1 MKWEPLEKFPSSYFL
16 SFFFLNN
23 HNIFWY
29 NNKQINYLKKSQSL
43 SPTLFTMISRY
54 CIDNIKLEPLTG
66 SNPDL
71 FPQKAS
77 A

>member
-1 MKWEPLEKFPSSYFL
+1 MRTTGKIPVILF
-16 SFFFLNN
+16 SFFLFLNN

-71 FPQKAS
+71 FPQKTS